1 MVAGEE
7 EKWGRARKLKNM
19 PKYLGEET
27 SILVHRELLVDGKQ
41 MMPWSCRVVG
51 QMDMAMRL
59 NVF

>member
-1 MVAGEE
+1 MVAGEGGR
-7 EKWGRARKLKNM
+7 WGRARKVRNM

-27 SILVHRELLVDGKQ
+27 SILVDLELLVDGKQ